1 MGRYGKSPKASKSI
15 DLSLPSFSSGG
26 TLQPSWPQA
35 ASKKLCNIARCREK
49 WQSFVLVVPTKCSL
63 GSRHIHCKHF
73 SKALLSPF
81 YILKW
86 NGAND
91 ANSEAK
97 KRIVHVY
104 NIMYMSLYVHCVEYS
119 PTKYGYGIVW
129 SVWVIGPDQPIVG
142 AEKKATLAMLNFFL
156 GSRKHG
162 IPKCG
167 TWPWHSLQYWGKIW
181 DTYPCIKLYNTV
193 CQANIWPNWQ
203 KLAAFQ
209 TLTNT
214 INRPP
219 AEVNRKASIRKEA
232 PSISK
237 ILLTHFTTLDGYV
250 WTRSS
255 PACTRTEKP

>member
-167 TWPWHSLQYWGKIW
+167 TWPWHSLQYWGKYGTHI
-181 DTYPCIKLYNTV
+181 PASNFIILY
-193 CQANIWPNWQ
+193 A
-203 KLAAFQ
+203 KQ
-209 TLTNT
+209 TFGQIDKNSQLFKHWL
-214 INRPP
+214 IL
-219 AEVNRKASIRKEA
+219 SIGLQQR
-232 PSISK
+232 
-237 ILLTHFTTLDGYV
+237 L
-250 WTRSS
+250 
-255 PACTRTEKP
+255 TEKHLYERRHLPFPRFC